1 MFDNNAEKVNLSGEA
16 TRSTMGSIA
25 SGLGWLAL
33 LVLALATAGHAVSIT
48 MAWANLNPAG
58 GDLVAILALIG
69 VALVEVFAV
78 LIAVMYATHSL
89 RAKQKPVAM
98 LVEAAWFVFA
108 AVNLISSFSMKHGG
122 EIPAFVGSWV
132 TYGLPVAGLIVGGL
146 FYVVMRLDPNA
157 ARADDVAELDEGFE
171 RVKHNAKIE
180 VLASPQMR
188 AVIRQMTWQQL
199 PPIIGRQMNL
209 SEQQIAA
216 LTGQAPQLL
225 DLNGNGVPD
234 IQEAQARPATGAH
247 SFRTIVDRGTEYVV
261 ATGNPATRP
270 FGTLREDAF
279 TYIGKRG
286 FENMSVHEISR
297 HLDDV
302 DAFKVMRNNTHNADQ
317 DEPTIIPLVE
327 QSGQGNGPT
336 QKPLGADARNPTS
349 RQ

>member
-16 TRSTMGSIA
+16 TRSTMGRIA
-25 SGLGWLAL
+25 GFLGWLAL
-33 LVLALATAGHAVSIT
+33 LVLALATAGHAISIT
-48 MAWANLNPAG
+48 MTWANLNPAG
-58 GDLVAILALIG
+58 GDVVALLALVG
-69 VALVEVFAV
+69 VGLVEVFAV
-78 LIAVMYATHSL
+78 LIAVMYATHTL

-98 LVEAAWFVFA
+98 LVEATWFLFA

-122 EIPAFVGSWV
+122 EMPAFVGSWV

-146 FYVVMRLDPNA
+146 FYVVMRLDPEA

-234 IQEAQARPATGAH
+234 IQEAQARPAQSGDADLAAALALLAANPQLL
-247 SFRTIVDRGTEYVV
+247 SLVRPVDTMSNSTHDGPDTVPPIGHELY
-261 ATGNPATRP
+261 RP
-270 FGTLREDAF
+270 
-279 TYIGKRG
+279 
-286 FENMSVHEISR
+286 
-297 HLDDV
+297 
-302 DAFKVMRNNTHNADQ
+302 
-317 DEPTIIPLVE
+317 EPG
-327 QSGQGNGPT
+327 QGQGNGPAAKRVGPAGGST
-336 QKPLGADARNPTS
+336 GADFR
-349 RQ
+349 

>member
-16 TRSTMGSIA
+16 TRSTMGRIA

-33 LVLALATAGHAVSIT
+33 FVLALATAGHAISIT
-48 MAWANLNPAG
+48 MTWANLNPAG
-58 GDLVAILALIG
+58 GDVVALLALVG
-69 VALVEVFAV
+69 VGLVEVFAV
-78 LIAVMYATHSL
+78 LIAVMYATHTL

-98 LVEAAWFVFA
+98 LVEATWFLFA

-122 EIPAFVGSWV
+122 EMPAFVGSWV
-132 TYGLPVAGLIVGGL
+132 TYGLPIAGLIVGGL
-146 FYVVMRLDPNA
+146 FYVVMRLDPEA

-209 SEQQIAA
+209 SERQIAA

-234 IQEAQARPATGAH
+234 IQETQVMPAPTPDADLAAALALLAANPQLLSLVRPVDSVGNSTHSAAAH
-247 SFRTIVDRGTEYVV
+247 TP
-261 ATGNPATRP
+261 PAP
-270 FGTLREDAF
+270 
-279 TYIGKRG
+279 
-286 FENMSVHEISR
+286 
-297 HLDDV
+297 
-302 DAFKVMRNNTHNADQ
+302 
-317 DEPTIIPLVE
+317 
-327 QSGQGNGPT
+327 GQGNGPSGH
-336 QKPLGADARNPTS
+336 KVGAQGPQGGGSGQDFR
-349 RQ
+349 

>member
-16 TRSTMGSIA
+16 TRSTMGRIA
-25 SGLGWLAL
+25 SFLGWLAL
-33 LVLALATAGHAVSIT
+33 LVLALATAGHAISIT
-48 MAWANLNPAG
+48 MTWANLNPAG
-58 GDLVAILALIG
+58 GDIVALLALVG
-69 VALVEVFAV
+69 VGLVEVFAV
-78 LIAVMYATHSL
+78 LIAVMYATHTL

-98 LVEAAWFVFA
+98 LVEATWFLFA

-146 FYVVMRLDPNA
+146 FYVVMRLDPDA

-234 IQEAQARPATGAH
+234 IQETQARPAQSGDADLAAALALLAANPQLLSLVRPVDSMSNSTHTPQPTAH
-247 SFRTIVDRGTEYVV
+247 
-261 ATGNPATRP
+261 PAP
-270 FGTLREDAF
+270 G
-279 TYIGKRG
+279 
-286 FENMSVHEISR
+286 
-297 HLDDV
+297 
-302 DAFKVMRNNTHNADQ
+302 Q
-317 DEPTIIPLVE
+317 
-327 QSGQGNGPT
+327 GQGNGPAA
-336 QKPLGADARNPTS
+336 PRIGGADTRNPTS